1 MLSMSKIR
9 EDLKKIR
16 YYYTRREVLEPAF
29 GETGTNTVVDTV
41 RKYNK
46 AVLDA
51 PPRLYDVYASLYVRG
66 FTQEALAAELNFSVE
81 YIQMLN
87 VRLVKFLQTR
97 IEE

>member
-1 MLSMSKIR
+1 MTVDELRK
-9 EDLKKIR
+9 DLLDIR
-16 YYYTRREVLEPAF
+16 YYYS
-29 GETGTNTVVDTV
+29 
-41 RKYNK
+41 RKAMFDRAADCVAKNAAIALAERYNG
-46 AVLDA
+46 VIWNA

>member
-1 MLSMSKIR
+1 MLSATKVR

-16 YYYTRREVLEPAF
+16 YYYARRQILEAAF
-29 GETGTNTVVDTV
+29 AETGTNTVVETV
-41 RKYNK
+41 KKYNK

-51 PPRLYDVYASLYVRG
+51 PPRLYDVYTSLYIRG

-87 VRLVKFLQTR
+87 VRLVKYLQQHVVD
-97 IEE
+97 